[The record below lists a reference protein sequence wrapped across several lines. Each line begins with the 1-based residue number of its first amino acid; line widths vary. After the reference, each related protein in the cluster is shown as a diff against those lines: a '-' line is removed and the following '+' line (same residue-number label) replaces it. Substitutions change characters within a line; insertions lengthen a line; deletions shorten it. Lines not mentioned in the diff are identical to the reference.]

1 MMKVAIV
8 GGAGRVGIN
17 AAFSLLLSG
26 AANEIVLI
34 DILKDVA
41 DGEALDLRHGVSLV
55 GNVKIDSGDLKKLK
69 GCDIVVITAGS
80 RRKPDQSRLDL
91 IRVNVGILDE
101 AVDAVK
107 KHAPKS
113 IIFVVSNPVD
123 VLTYRALTRSK
134 FPRNR
139 VIGLGNVLDMV
150 RFRSLLS
157 AKFDWNPLD
166 VRAFIIGEHGDAM
179 VPLWSQAEYGGILF
193 KNLKSVTMD
202 ELKQV
207 FEETRVSGAEVIR
220 KKGGAGW
227 AVGVSITEVIKAIAT
242 DSKAILPVSTDP
254 GGMYGISDI
263 ALSLPTIV
271 GKDGAEGYLEF
282 ELPKAEM
289 DGLQKAAKVLKE
301 TYGSI

>member
-1 MMKVAIV
+1 MKVAIV
-8 GGAGRVGIN
+8 GGAGRVGVN

-26 AANEIVLI
+26 LANEIVLV

-41 DGEALDLRHGVSLV
+41 DGEALDLRHGVSLI
-55 GNVKIDSGDLKKLK
+55 GNVALDSGDLKKVK
-69 GCDIVVITAGS
+69 GSDIVVITAGS

-91 IRVNVGILDE
+91 IRINVGILDE

-107 KHAPKS
+107 KLAPKS

-134 FPRNR
+134 FPRER

-150 RFRSLLS
+150 RFRSLIA
-157 AKFDWNPLD
+157 AKFGWNPLD
-166 VRAFIIGEHGDAM
+166 IRADIIGEHGDAM
-179 VPLWSQAEYGGILF
+179 VPLWSQATYGGILF
-193 KNLKSVTMD
+193 KNLTSVTMA

-242 DSKAILPVSTDP
+242 DSKAVLPISTDP
-254 GGMYGISDI
+254 GGAYGISGI
-263 ALSLPTIV
+263 SLSLPTIV
-271 GKDGAEGYLEF
+271 GKGGAEGYLEF
-282 ELPKAEM
+282 DLPKAEM
-289 DGLQKAAKVLKE
+289 DGLKKAAEVLKE
-301 TYGSI
+301 TYGKI